1 MSLSEVNFHG
11 NFLDNEFA
19 VDLSYVLER
28 NQVLFKVDIS
38 QNPIGPDGAKYILNA
53 LLQYNDTLGS
63 LGDLSENVF
72 MGVRVRHD
80 LEEALR
86 LNNASSGNK
95 KRVLDQ
101 TAKGRTRTF
110 VEGASLEKEN
120 TQPLVPISIQAEYPL
135 LKPITFTNVVEDDY
149 LESGVWHLRGH

>member
-1 MSLSEVNFHG
+1 
-11 NFLDNEFA
+11 
-19 VDLSYVLER
+19 
-28 NQVLFKVDIS
+28 
-38 QNPIGPDGAKYILNA
+38 
-53 LLQYNDTLGS
+53 
-63 LGDLSENVF
+63 

-120 TQPLVPISIQAEYPL
+120 T
-135 LKPITFTNVVEDDY
+135 
-149 LESGVWHLRGH
+149 

>member
-28 NQVLFKVDIS
+28 NQVLYKVDIS

-101 TAKGRTRTF
+101 IAKGRTRQF
-110 VEGASLEKEN
+110 VEGSSLEKES
-120 TQPLVPISIQAEYPL
+120 TQTLVPISIQAEYPL

-149 LESGVWHLRGH
+149 LESGVWHLRGK